1 MEPLLVLHLGT
12 RGRLPPLPL
21 TVITSSVGLSVS
33 AAILAGGRARRFGGA
48 DKASL
53 PVGRARIIDRQLA
66 ALSAVADDIR
76 IVANDTERYAGLGV
90 RVIGDAVA
98 GAGPLGGIY
107 SALIDATHDS
117 VIVLACD
124 LPFVTAALVERLA
137 IEHLAGAQIDAVVP
151 RSARGLEPLCAVYDR
166 RCAGAARARI
176 DRGALQVAGL
186 LEDVRVRELGPEVL
200 APYDAGALFE
210 NVNTPHDHERAR
222 GWVAVNE
229 KPFEDPNTE

>member
-1 MEPLLVLHLGT
+1 MGHG
-12 RGRLPPLPL
+12 
-21 TVITSSVGLSVS
+21 VS
-33 AAILAGGRARRFGGA
+33 AAILAGGRASRFGGA

-66 ALSAVADDIR
+66 ALSTVADDIR
-76 IVANDTERYAGLGV
+76 IVANDADRYAGLGV
-90 RVIGDAVA
+90 RVIGDAIA

-107 SALIDATHDS
+107 SALLDARHDG

-124 LPFVTAALVERLA
+124 LPFVTPALLERLA
-137 IEHLAGAQIDAVVP
+137 IEYGAGEQIDAVVP
-151 RSARGLEPLCAVYDR
+151 QSTRGLEPLCAVYDR
-166 RCAGAARARI
+166 RAAAAARARI
-176 DRGALQVAGL
+176 DRGQLKVAEL
-186 LEDVRVRELGPEVL
+186 LDDLRIRVLGPDTL